1 MNRFGPISGWIAASS
16 ADDTSKDHLFGDS
29 FCLVHA
35 MIVRWFAVALVL
47 CLLAGCRSNSR
58 VPLET
63 VDDAPAAHAPAPT
76 PAEPV
81 KPVAPAA
88 TPAVQPA
95 SYQPEAL
102 TPPANPRDLSLRTLD
117 DSPSDRPPH
126 QPEVVEPH
134 DQGRPVRPVVDCLT
148 LADLEQMALVNNP
161 SLGEAQARVA
171 AARGNWLQVGLMP
184 NTVLGYSGQ
193 QLFSGGEA
201 EQQGLYIEQEF
212 VRGQKLQL
220 NRAVASQEIR
230 RAEQQWAAQQ
240 LRVLTDVRLT
250 YYRILVAQQRVA
262 VNERLVEIADNAL
275 ETAEALLRAKEVS
288 QLDVTRARI
297 EQQTARLQYRNAL
310 AQLEAGWRRLE
321 AVTSTHDLPRCRLL
335 GDLQNFDH
343 HLSADAVLNRIQ
355 AENPMLASAVTN
367 VSRARWAIQRAVAEP
382 IPNVDVAAVVQ
393 SDNGTDS
400 ANANLQITIPI
411 PWLDRNQGNI
421 ARARSELVE
430 AQRNVDR
437 LRQYYAWQLADVF
450 QRYAVARNRVDEYR
464 REEGILD
471 QAQKALDQVSRAYRA
486 GELPYLDLLNAQ
498 RIYSENSLSYIE
510 ALGELWESLVEMD
523 GLLLKDSLESLEMDA
538 IQIEP

>member
-1 MNRFGPISGWIAASS
+1 
-16 ADDTSKDHLFGDS
+16 
-29 FCLVHA
+29 
-35 MIVRWFAVALVL
+35 MIVRWIAAAIAL
-47 CLLAGCRSNSR
+47 CLLAGCRSNPRTPVAQASE
-58 VPLET
+58 L
-63 VDDAPAAHAPAPT
+63 PAAHVPAVTPTEAAPPAAQSAAPT
-76 PAEPV
+76 V
-81 KPVAPAA
+81 R
-88 TPAVQPA
+88 QA
-95 SYQPEAL
+95 SYQIE
-102 TPPANPRDLSLRTLD
+102 PPAPPGNPRELSTQPLE
-117 DSPSDRPPH
+117 DSPSDQLPH
-126 QPEVVEPH
+126 PPEVVTPS
-134 DQGRPVRPVVDCLT
+134 DQGQPVRPVAGCLT
-148 LADLEQMALVNNP
+148 LVDLEQMALANNP

-184 NTVLGYSGQ
+184 NTVMGYSGQ

-201 EQQGLYIEQEF
+201 EQQGLYVEQEF

-240 LRVLTDVRLT
+240 LRVLTDVRLC
-250 YYRILVAQQRVA
+250 YYQILVAQQRVS
-262 VNERLVEIADNAL
+262 VNERLVEIADHAL

-288 QLDVTRARI
+288 QLDVTRAKI
-297 EQQTARLQYRNAL
+297 EQQTARLQYRNSL
-310 AQLEAGWRRLE
+310 AQLEAGWRRLQ
-321 AVTSTHDLPRCRLL
+321 AVTTSHDLPRCRLL
-335 GDLQNFDH
+335 GDLQDFDH
-343 HLSADAVLNRIQ
+343 HLKADAVLHRIQ

-367 VSRARWAIQRAVAEP
+367 VARARWAIQRAVAEP

-437 LRQYYAWQLADVF
+437 IRQYYEWQLAEVY
-450 QRYAVARNRVDEYR
+450 QRYAIARNRVDEYR
-464 REEGILD
+464 REAGILD
-471 QAQKALDQVSRAYRA
+471 QSQQALDQVSRAYRA

-498 RIYSENSLSYIE
+498 RVYSENSLAYIE

-523 GLLLKDSLESLEMDA
+523 GMLLKDSLESLEMDA
-538 IQIEP
+538 IQFEP

>member
-1 MNRFGPISGWIAASS
+1 
-16 ADDTSKDHLFGDS
+16 
-29 FCLVHA
+29 
-35 MIVRWFAVALVL
+35 
-47 CLLAGCRSNSR
+47 
-58 VPLET
+58 
-63 VDDAPAAHAPAPT
+63 
-76 PAEPV
+76 
-81 KPVAPAA
+81 
-88 TPAVQPA
+88 
-95 SYQPEAL
+95 
-102 TPPANPRDLSLRTLD
+102 
-117 DSPSDRPPH
+117 
-126 QPEVVEPH
+126 
-134 DQGRPVRPVVDCLT
+134 
-148 LADLEQMALVNNP
+148 
-161 SLGEAQARVA
+161 
-171 AARGNWLQVGLMP
+171 
-184 NTVLGYSGQ
+184 
-193 QLFSGGEA
+193 
-201 EQQGLYIEQEF
+201 
-212 VRGQKLQL
+212 
-220 NRAVASQEIR
+220 
-230 RAEQQWAAQQ
+230 
-240 LRVLTDVRLT
+240 
-250 YYRILVAQQRVA
+250 
-262 VNERLVEIADNAL
+262 
-275 ETAEALLRAKEVS
+275 
-288 QLDVTRARI
+288 
-297 EQQTARLQYRNAL
+297 
-310 AQLEAGWRRLE
+310 
-321 AVTSTHDLPRCRLL
+321 
-335 GDLQNFDH
+335 DLQNFDH

-382 IPNVDVAAVVQ
+382 IPNVDVAAVAQ